1 VPPSAAP
8 SPGDADRKVEL
19 LREIYDRIW
28 AQLDLSRVALDRL
41 TEEGLWQ
48 RAESAVC
55 DLVEQLEAD
64 GALPK
69 TVDQDE
75 LIRDSLNE
83 LLGLGPLDELM
94 SDQDVSEIH
103 VNRPSRILVRHGDGS
118 PPQPAA
124 RGFSSETSLRN
135 VVSRL
140 VAPAGARLDP
150 QSPLVDVRL
159 AGGVRLTACAPPL
172 APGGVAL
179 TLRKP
184 PRAPVTLDDL
194 VGAGALSPNM
204 GQFLALCIRARRNLL
219 VCGGAGAGKSALLGA
234 LVALVPTEERLV
246 IAEEVAE
253 LRLPER
259 DNTLHLEARAPE
271 ADGKGGVQFLD
282 VLRAA
287 ERMRPDRLVIGD
299 VRGAEAFE
307 LVTALAARHD
317 GGMTAVTAEGSRAAL
332 ARLESLARLGAPGA
346 APRTL
351 RELITQ
357 AVHVV
362 VHVARFGDGRSRV
375 AAVTE
380 VAGVD
385 GDGFVVRD
393 LFSFQLGGAGP
404 DGLRGHFVGGG
415 TPPAFYE
422 TLAARGMSLDP
433 GLFR

>member
-1 VPPSAAP
+1 
-8 SPGDADRKVEL
+8 
-19 LREIYDRIW
+19 
-28 AQLDLSRVALDRL
+28 
-41 TEEGLWQ
+41 
-48 RAESAVC
+48 
-55 DLVEQLEAD
+55 
-64 GALPK
+64 
-69 TVDQDE
+69 
-75 LIRDSLNE
+75 
-83 LLGLGPLDELM
+83 
-94 SDQDVSEIH
+94 
-103 VNRPSRILVRHGDGS
+103 VNRPSRILVRHGDAS
-118 PPQPAA
+118 PPTPAA

-135 VVSRL
+135 VVARL
-140 VAPAGARLDP
+140 VAPAGSRLDA
-150 QSPLVDVRL
+150 QNPLVDVRL
-159 AGGVRLTACAPPL
+159 AGGVRVTACAPPL
-172 APGGVAL
+172 APSGIAL

-184 PRAPVTLDDL
+184 PRQPLTLDDM

-234 LVALVPTEERLV
+234 LISLVPPEERLV

-253 LRLPER
+253 LRLPDRE
-259 DNTLHLEARAPE
+259 NTLALESRAPE
-271 ADGKGGVQFLD
+271 GDGRGGVSFLD

-287 ERMRPDRLVIGD
+287 ERMRPDRLVVGD

-307 LVTALAARHD
+307 LITALAARHD
-317 GGMTAVTAEGSRAAL
+317 GGMAAVTAEGSRAAL

-375 AAVTE
+375 AAISE
-380 VAGVD
+380 VAGLD
-385 GDGFVVRD
+385 GDAFSVRD

-404 DGLRGHFVGGG
+404 DGLRGHFVGAG